1 MKRRRP
7 GALVP
12 VAFALLLGGCFFEAP
27 LDSTP
32 QGALDARL
40 LGRWRCVS
48 FESGGSS
55 DDPDAAI
62 VTIAAADRA
71 DIDVVTIEDDRYEIH
86 GSPLGADTVL
96 NVREL
101 GDTSSR
107 PWLLVRHRFL
117 QPNVVLFQLVDH
129 EKVKPAGA
137 SSAAVRKAVEAAA
150 QGGEIFGDWLVCART
165 KPE

>member
-1 MKRRRP
+1 
-7 GALVP
+7 

-27 LDSTP
+27 LDPAP
-32 QGALDARL
+32 QGALDVRL

-48 FESGGSS
+48 FDPAGHS
-55 DDPDAAI
+55 DDAGAAI

-71 DIDVVTIEDDRYEIH
+71 GVDVVTIEDDRYEIH

-101 GDTSSR
+101 GGTSSK

-117 QPNVVLFQLVDH
+117 QPNVLLFQLVDH

-137 SSAAVRKAVEAAA
+137 SSAAVRKAVESAAGA
-150 QGGEIFGDWLVCART
+150 GEIFGDWLVCARPN
-165 KPE
+165 PE

>member
-1 MKRRRP
+1 
-7 GALVP
+7 

-27 LDSTP
+27 LDPAP

-48 FESGGSS
+48 FEPGGSS
-55 DDPDAAI
+55 DDADAGSAI

-71 DIDVVTIEDDRYEIH
+71 GVDVVTIEHDRYEIH

-101 GDTSSR
+101 GDTSSK

-137 SSAAVRKAVEAAA
+137 SPAAVREAVEAAA
-150 QGGEIFGDWLVCART
+150 RAGEIFGDWLVCARP